1 MAVVGT
7 SEKGYES
14 WEIAV
19 RGTGGHSSLP
29 PVDGSTGE
37 RQGITGAGWDCR
49 WMGWRDGKLG

>member
-37 RQGITGAGWDCR
+37 RQGMTGAGWDCR
-49 WMGWRDGKLG
+49 WRGWRDEKLG